1 MKYNEM
7 LNLSEVVGEG
17 FFADRV
23 VNLLEKRQTLASDD
37 EKLLRE
43 VLNFIAKAKKGK
55 RQVESGRLSS
65 DALDS
70 IGAYH
75 RAIRIITIH
84 SIEEGLTRPIRQAF
98 QEMLGQ
104 IKSEVQ
110 LTIKDKMIN
119 PDSIKTTTNFFKL
132 VGQQTSSEA
141 SRYYS
146 KKVEVLSWP
155 NLLY

>member
-1 MKYNEM
+1 MKYNEI

-23 VNLLEKRQTLASDD
+23 VDLLEKRQTLASDD
-37 EKLLRE
+37 EKILRE
-43 VLNFIAKAKKGK
+43 VLDFIEKAKKGK
-55 RQVESGRLSS
+55 RQVESGRLGS
-65 DALDS
+65 DALDT

-75 RAIRIITIH
+75 RAMRIITIH
-84 SIEEGLTRPIRQAF
+84 SIEEGLTSPIRKAF
-98 QEMLGQ
+98 QEMLSQ

-110 LTIKDKMIN
+110 LTIRDKTVT
-119 PDSIKTTTNFFKL
+119 PDSLKTTINFFRL
-132 VGQQTSSEA
+132 IRQQTSSEA

-146 KKVEVLSWP
+146 KKVEMFSWP